1 MRGMSISSWPTWSR
15 RSAGRPARITRSA
28 LRALAL
34 SLLLLVPAAARAA
47 NPVDL
52 VDPFVGTSGDH
63 GQLTPAATGPY
74 GMVQLSPDTR
84 PAEHAGY
91 DFAAT
96 QLTGFSHTR
105 AVGVGC
111 GGAGGDLHVAVG
123 YAGEGP
129 VWPMDKASE
138 RAAPGWYSVRYG
150 QGVEAQ
156 LAALGA
162 AGVSRFD
169 MPHAGTVRVVFDPR
183 HGYTRQRTAEWTA
196 READDLRGRISAG
209 TVCDAGLYHLSF
221 AATLMLNERPVSVA
235 AMRLDGDRLAFD
247 LPVAAGDR
255 VTVRTGLS
263 VVDPASARRV
273 LDTVV
278 GGRSLEQVRA
288 AARAAWAK
296 ELGRVQVA
304 GDDER
309 GRLIYTHLF
318 RAMQTPARIDDAD
331 GRYRRSDG
339 SLHQASDGRHRYAGW
354 AVWDNYRTQLPLLG
368 LLDPDRSTD
377 IAASLAELY
386 LAGKVPWATETEPF
400 ITVRTEHAGVAL
412 LDFRRKGIDGFD
424 ARAILPLMVAELKDL
439 PRKTPDQ
446 QIETAYDTWAAAEL
460 ARDLG
465 QIENA
470 DRLRAEA
477 LSYRGMWRRVFG
489 EVSDDFD
496 VVKARGLYQGTL
508 WQYRWAPVFD
518 LDWLVS
524 EGLGK
529 ERFSAE
535 LTRFFGEGLFNMTNQ
550 PDIHTPFLYAANGEA
565 EPTAR
570 LVDQILH
577 RPMDHGYTN
586 GGKRAAPWRGR
597 AFALDPIGYADG
609 MDDDAGG
616 MAAWYVWASLGLY
629 PLIPG
634 EPRYALTTPSF
645 DRAKIILPG
654 GRAVRIERRGPANGR
669 LVAVW
674 WNGRPLPDLF
684 INHAVLTQGG
694 RLEFVL
700 DAGVARSAGSPH

>member
-1 MRGMSISSWPTWSR
+1 MIGWNTP
-15 RSAGRPARITRSA
+15 
-28 LRALAL
+28 RALAL
-34 SLLLLVPAAARAA
+34 SWLLLLAPAAARAA
-47 NPVDL
+47 DRPDPVDL

-129 VWPMDKASE
+129 IWPLDKTSE
-138 RAAPGWYSVRYG
+138 RAAPGWYRVRYG

-162 AGVSRFD
+162 AGISRFE
-169 MPHAGTVRVVFDPR
+169 MPRAGIVRIVFDPR

-196 READDLRGRISAG
+196 REAGDLRGRMSAG

-221 AATLMLNERPVSVA
+221 AATLTLNERPVTVA
-235 AMRLDGDRLAFD
+235 ASRLDGDRLAFD
-247 LPVAAGDR
+247 VSVAAGDR
-255 VTVRTGLS
+255 VTVRAGLS
-263 VVDPASARRV
+263 VVDPASARRM

-278 GGRSLEQVRA
+278 GGRSVEQVRA
-288 AARAAWAK
+288 SAHAAWAK
-296 ELGRVQVA
+296 ALRRVQVM

-309 GRLIYTHLF
+309 ARLIYTHLF
-318 RAMQTPARIDDAD
+318 RVMQTPVRIDDAD

-339 SLHQASDGRHRYAGW
+339 SLHQVPRGRHRYAGW

-368 LLDPDRSTD
+368 LLDPDRSSD

-386 LAGKVPWATETEPF
+386 LAGKTQWATETEPF

-412 LDFRRKGIDGFD
+412 LDFRRKGINGFD
-424 ARAILPLMVAELKDL
+424 AQAILPLMVAELKDL
-439 PRKTPDQ
+439 PRKTPDE

-465 QIENA
+465 QIESA
-470 DRLRAEA
+470 DQLRGEA
-477 LSYRGMWRRVFG
+477 LSYRSMWRRVFG
-489 EVSDDFD
+489 QVSDDFD

-518 LDWLVS
+518 LDWLVN
-524 EGLGK
+524 EGLGR

-535 LTRFFGEGLFNMTNQ
+535 LTRFFSEGLFNMTNQ
-550 PDIHTPFLYAANGEA
+550 PDIHAPFLYAATGEA
-565 EPTAR
+565 ERTSS
-570 LVDQILH
+570 LVDQILN
-577 RPMDHGYTN
+577 RPMDHWYTN

-597 AFALDPIGYADG
+597 AFALAPVGYADG

-629 PLIPG
+629 PLTPG
-634 EPRYALTTPSF
+634 EPRYALTTPAF
-645 DRAKIILPG
+645 DKATINLPD
-654 GRAVRIERRGPANGR
+654 GRAIRIKRRGPAHGR
-669 LVAVW
+669 LVAVR
-674 WNGRPLPDLF
+674 WNGRPLDSLF
-684 INHAVLTQGG
+684 IDHATLTQGG
-694 RLEFVL
+694 SLEFVL
-700 DAGVARSAGSPH
+700 A

>member
-1 MRGMSISSWPTWSR
+1 MRSIGLVI
-15 RSAGRPARITRSA
+15 A
-28 LRALAL
+28 AL
-34 SLLLLVPAAARAA
+34 SLLLPLAAWAA
-47 NPVDL
+47 DPVDL

-84 PAEHAGY
+84 PTQHAGY

-150 QGVEAQ
+150 QGIAAQ

-162 AGVSRFD
+162 AGVSQFE
-169 MPHAGTVRVVFDPR
+169 MPRAGTVRVVLDPR
-183 HGYTRQRTAEWTA
+183 HGYTKPRTAEWTA
-196 READDLRGRISAG
+196 REAGDLRGRMSAG
-209 TVCDAGLYHLSF
+209 TVCDAGLYHLAF
-221 AATLMLNERPVSVA
+221 AATLTLNDRPVSVA
-235 AMRLDGDRLAFD
+235 ATPLDGDRLAFD
-247 LPVAAGDR
+247 VPVKAGDR
-255 VTVRTGLS
+255 IAVRTGLS

-273 LDTVV
+273 LETLV

-288 AARAAWAK
+288 AARAAWAA
-296 ELGRVQVA
+296 ELARVQVP

-309 GRLIYTHLF
+309 VRLLYTHLF
-318 RAMQTPARIDDAD
+318 RVMQTPARIDDAD

-339 SLHQASDGRHRYAGW
+339 SLHQVPKGRHRYAGW
-354 AVWDNYRTQLPLLG
+354 AIWDNYRTQLPLIG
-368 LLDPDRSTD
+368 LLDSDRSID

-386 LAGKVPWATETEPF
+386 LAGKTAWPTQTEPF

-412 LDFRRKGIDGFD
+412 LDFRRKGIAGFD
-424 ARAILPLMVAELKDL
+424 GETILPLMVAELKDL
-439 PRKTPDQ
+439 ERKTPDE
-446 QIETAYDTWAAAEL
+446 QIETAYDTWAVAEL

-465 QIENA
+465 QTALA
-470 DRLRAEA
+470 DRLGAEA
-477 LSYRGMWRRVFG
+477 LSYRKMWREVFG
-489 EVSDDFD
+489 QVSDDFD

-518 LDWLVS
+518 LDWLV
-524 EGLGK
+524 EQGLGRA
-529 ERFSAE
+529 RFEAE
-535 LTRFFGEGLFNMTNQ
+535 LDQFFDQGLFNMTNQ
-550 PDIHTPFLYAANGEA
+550 PDIHAPFLYARIGEA
-565 EPTAR
+565 GRMAAQ
-570 LVDQILH
+570 VDQILH

-586 GGKRAAPWRGR
+586 GGKRPKPWVGR
-597 AFALDPIGYADG
+597 AFALDPVGYADG

-629 PLIPG
+629 PLTPG
-634 EPRYALTTPSF
+634 EPRYALTVPSF
-645 DRAKIILPG
+645 ARSRIALPG
-654 GRAVRIERRGPANGR
+654 GRAVTIERRGPATGR
-669 LVAVW
+669 LAQVL
-674 WNGRPLPDLF
+674 WNGRPLDGLF
-684 INHAVLTQGG
+684 IDHAALVRGG
-694 RLEFVL
+694 TLAFVVEPK
-700 DAGVARSAGSPH
+700 A

>member
-1 MRGMSISSWPTWSR
+1 MRSLGVAM
-15 RSAGRPARITRSA
+15 
-28 LRALAL
+28 AL
-34 SLLLLVPAAARAA
+34 SVLLAGPTAARAA
-47 NPVDL
+47 DPVDL

-84 PAEHAGY
+84 PAQHAGY
-91 DFAAT
+91 DFAVT

-123 YAGEGP
+123 YAGDEP
-129 VWPMDKASE
+129 VWSMDKASE
-138 RAAPGWYSVRYG
+138 RAAPGWYRVRYG
-150 QGVEAQ
+150 QGIEAQ

-162 AGVSRFD
+162 AGVSQFH
-169 MPHAGTVRVVFDPR
+169 MPRAGIVRVVFDPR

-196 READDLRGRISAG
+196 REAGDLRGRMSAG

-221 AATLMLNERPVSVA
+221 AATLMLNERPVTVA
-235 AMRLDGDRLAFD
+235 ATHLEGDRLAFD

-273 LDTVV
+273 LDTVI
-278 GGRSLEQVRA
+278 GARSLEQVRA
-288 AARAAWAK
+288 AARAAWTT

-309 GRLIYTHLF
+309 ARLIYTHLF
-318 RAMQTPARIDDAD
+318 RVLQTPVRIDDAD
-331 GRYRRSDG
+331 GWYRRSDG
-339 SLHQASDGRHRYAGW
+339 SLHRAPKGRHRYAGW

-368 LLDPDRSTD
+368 LLDPDRSND

-386 LAGKVPWATETEPF
+386 LAGKVQWATETEPF

-424 ARAILPLMVAELKDL
+424 AGAILPLMITELKDL
-439 PRKTPDQ
+439 PRKTPDEQ
-446 QIETAYDTWAAAEL
+446 TETAYDTWAVAEL

-465 QIENA
+465 QIDTA
-470 DRLRAEA
+470 DRLRGEA
-477 LSYRGMWRRVFG
+477 LAYRDMWRRVFG
-489 EVSDDFD
+489 QVSDDFD

-518 LDWLVS
+518 LDWLVDQ
-524 EGLGK
+524 GLGK
-529 ERFSAE
+529 PRFSAE
-535 LTRFFGEGLFNMTNQ
+535 LTRFFDEGLFNMTNQ
-550 PDIHTPFLYAANGEA
+550 PDIHAPFLYAKTGEA
-565 EPTAR
+565 EPTSR

-577 RPMDHGYTN
+577 RPMDHWYTN

-597 AFALDPIGYADG
+597 AFALDPVGYADG

-629 PLIPG
+629 PLTPG
-634 EPRYALTTPSF
+634 EPRYALTTPS
-645 DRAKIILPG
+645 
-654 GRAVRIERRGPANGR
+654 VRKAAIRLTDGHAIAIERRGPANGR
-669 LVAVW
+669 LVSVR
-674 WNGRPLPDLF
+674 WNGRPLDGLF
-684 INHAVLTQGG
+684 IDHAALARGG
-694 RLEFVL
+694 RLTFVL
-700 DAGVARSAGSPH
+700 SN